1 MGDNMNI
8 GIVGIGL
15 IGGSYAR
22 SLKKF
27 GYAIYGIDINQKSLD
42 YALKHHIIDFGDT
55 NPTNI
60 LKKLDVVF
68 ICLYPNDTIAF
79 VHKYINNFKRGAI
92 ISDVVGIKRQ
102 LIDAFDIYKDDDVEF
117 VFAHPIAGKET
128 SGVTHSDATI
138 FQDAN
143 FVITPTKHN
152 TEESINVITILAKQ
166 MGFSSVTQISD
177 TAHDEIIAFTSQ
189 LTHAIAL
196 SLVNSDDEK
205 YDTSLFI
212 GDSYK
217 DLTRIAQIN
226 DDLWSEL
233 FIKNSYYLLKHIDKF
248 EKELD
253 ILKAALKAKDKE
265 TLRELMQSAT
275 KKRGKIKWAKSKI

>member
-1 MGDNMNI
+1 MNI

-15 IGGSYAR
+15 IGGSYAK
-22 SLKKF
+22 SLKK
-27 GYAIYGIDINQKSLD
+27 YNYKIYGIDIDQKTID
-42 YALKHHIIDFGDT
+42 YALNHNIIDLGGT
-55 NPTNI
+55 NPKEI
-60 LKKLDVVF
+60 LKELDVVF
-68 ICLYPNDTIAF
+68 LCLYPNDTIKF
-79 VHKYINNFKRGAI
+79 VQKNINYFKRGAI

-117 VFAHPIAGKET
+117 VFTHPIAGRET
-128 SGVTHSDATI
+128 IGIKHSDAAI
-138 FQDAN
+138 FQNAN
-143 FVITPTKHN
+143 FVITPTKYN
-152 TEESINVITILAKQ
+152 TEEAINVITTLAKQ
-166 MGFSSVTQISD
+166 MGFSSVTQIPD

-226 DDLWSEL
+226 DELWSEL
-233 FIKNSYYLLKHIDKF
+233 FIKNSYYLLKHINKF

-253 ILKAALKAKDKE
+253 ILKEALKSKDKDA
-265 TLRELMQSAT
+265 LKELMQTAT
-275 KKRGKIKWAKSKI
+275 KKRGKIK